1 MVVADVDED
10 HPAIPID
17 PDGMHQVLM
26 NLLSNALDAV
36 EPQRGLIRVVCHYDA
51 REPGRRSSR

>member
-1 MVVADVDED
+1 MAFSGLSSRTVPPV
-10 HPAIPID
+10 PMD

-36 EPQRGLIRVVCHYDA
+36 EAG
-51 REPGRRSSR
+51 

>member
-10 HPAIPID
+10 HPAIPMD
-17 PDGMHQVLM
+17 PAGMHQVLM

-36 EPQRGLIRVVCHYDA
+36 EAEA
-51 REPGRRSSR
+51 RA